1 VAVLMGV
8 ITAVMGGI
16 LRDIVC
22 RQVPL
27 LLRKEIYL
35 TAAMVGGIFYFVLLH
50 AGVSLWVRDL
60 LTLLLVLVIRGF
72 AIVYNWNLPDIAIR
86 RKP

>member
-1 VAVLMGV
+1 
-8 ITAVMGGI
+8 
-16 LRDIVC
+16 
-22 RQVPL
+22 
-27 LLRKEIYL
+27 
-35 TAAMVGGIFYFVLLH
+35 MVGGVFYFVLLH

>member
-1 VAVLMGV
+1 MGHDGAMSQFSSQSAQPSAAQPVASEAQQDA
-8 ITAVMGGI
+8 T
-16 LRDIVC
+16 
-22 RQVPL
+22 P
-27 LLRKEIYL
+27 
-35 TAAMVGGIFYFVLLH
+35 

>member
-1 VAVLMGV
+1 
-8 ITAVMGGI
+8 
-16 LRDIVC
+16 
-22 RQVPL
+22 
-27 LLRKEIYL
+27 
-35 TAAMVGGIFYFVLLH
+35 VLLH